1 MGGCVFLQSI
11 LLEITMTAFTQTNHF
26 NLHVN
31 GVGYLN
37 RVRWVETK
45 SAGRKAQP
53 FLACSIAA
61 LRGNADQPDYTYFDL
76 RVSGS
81 EALEM
86 VEQLMVDVEQQRKVV
101 VSFRVGDIYPH
112 LYERDVRDQTGRPTG
127 QREPAVL
134 IKGRL
139 LLINS
144 ISIDGENVFRRESQ
158 DDGHTAE
165 SHDSQEGSQ
174 YQDQQQAQ
182 EPAERP
188 APAPSRQQQQ
198 GVREDRAQ
206 APGSYQGRP
215 AQQQRNMQ
223 APRQQQERGNAYR
236 AGHAVGR
243 AARVARDHMPA

>member
-1 MGGCVFLQSI
+1 
-11 LLEITMTAFTQTNHF
+11 MTASTQTNHF

-81 EALEM
+81 EAIEM

>member
-1 MGGCVFLQSI
+1 
-11 LLEITMTAFTQTNHF
+11 MTASTQTNHF

-37 RVRWVETK
+37 RVRRVETK

-81 EALEM
+81 EAIEM

-127 QREPAVL
+127 KRESAVL

-158 DDGHTAE
+158 DDGHTVE
-165 SHDSQEGSQ
+165 SHDLQDGSQ
-174 YQDQQQAQ
+174 YQDQQQAQEPQYQ

-215 AQQQRNMQ
+215 AQQPRNMQ
-223 APRQQQERGNAYR
+223 APRPQQERGNAYR
-236 AGHAVGR
+236 AGRAVGR
-243 AARVARDHMPA
+243 ATRVARDHMGA

>member
-11 LLEITMTAFTQTNHF
+11 LLEITMTASTQTNHF

>member
-1 MGGCVFLQSI
+1 
-11 LLEITMTAFTQTNHF
+11 MTASTQTNHF

-81 EALEM
+81 EAIEM

-112 LYERDVRDQTGRPTG
+112 LYERDVRDQNGRPTG

-144 ISIDGENVFRRESQ
+144 ISIDGENVFRRETQ
-158 DDGHTAE
+158 DDGHIAE
-165 SHDSQEGSQ
+165 SHDS
-174 YQDQQQAQ
+174 
-182 EPAERP
+182 
-188 APAPSRQQQQ
+188 
-198 GVREDRAQ
+198 
-206 APGSYQGRP
+206 
-215 AQQQRNMQ
+215 
-223 APRQQQERGNAYR
+223 
-236 AGHAVGR
+236 
-243 AARVARDHMPA
+243 

>member
-1 MGGCVFLQSI
+1 
-11 LLEITMTAFTQTNHF
+11 MTASTQTNHF

-81 EALEM
+81 EAIEM

-243 AARVARDHMPA
+243 AARAARDHMPA

>member
-1 MGGCVFLQSI
+1 
-11 LLEITMTAFTQTNHF
+11 MTAFTQTNHF

>member
-1 MGGCVFLQSI
+1 
-11 LLEITMTAFTQTNHF
+11 MTASTQTNHF

-81 EALEM
+81 EAIEM

-112 LYERDVRDQTGRPTG
+112 LYERDVRDQNGRKTG

-144 ISIDGENVFRRESQ
+144 IGIDGENVFRREAQ
-158 DDGHTAE
+158 DDGHIAE
-165 SHDSQEGSQ
+165 SHDSQYGD
-174 YQDQQQAQ
+174 QDQSTQQAQ
-182 EPAERP
+182 EPQYQEPAEQP
-188 APAPSRQQQQ
+188 APAPSRPQQQ

-206 APGSYQGRP
+206 AFGNYQSRP

-223 APRQQQERGNAYR
+223 APRQQQERSNAYR

-243 AARVARDHMPA
+243 ATRVAREHMAA